1 MTFMVVKL
9 TSPARGASV
18 PGTAAL
24 PAVEVLRPLRGT
36 APVIIASPHSGRTYP
51 QRFLQQAALS
61 IDLLRRSEDAY
72 MDELYASAP
81 AAGLTLVLA
90 TFPRVYVDP
99 NRSADE
105 LDPVLTGD
113 RADPLTPI
121 RSPRAHAGLGVVPRL
136 GADGLS
142 IHSGILDR
150 PEITRRIAD
159 CHTPYH
165 AALEAEVA
173 RTVDRH
179 GFAIVIDAHSMP
191 SISAPGVDAVIG
203 DRHGVSCA
211 PGITDAIESALH
223 AQGLRTRRN
232 APYAGGYTTERYG
245 QPDHARHAVQIE
257 LNRAL
262 YLDEARVTRSGTF
275 DTLKARIDA
284 FLTSIVAIDWVEK
297 LA

>member
-1 MTFMVVKL
+1 MNDMVVKL
-9 TSPARGASV
+9 TSATRTARP

-24 PAVEVLRPLRGT
+24 PPVEVLRPLRGT
-36 APVIIASPHSGRTYP
+36 APVIIASPHSGRAYP
-51 QRFLQQAALS
+51 ERFLEQSALS
-61 IDLLRRSEDAY
+61 LDLLRRSEDAF

-105 LDPVLTGD
+105 LDPLLTGD
-113 RADPLTPI
+113 RTDPLTPI

-142 IHSGILDR
+142 IHSGLLDR
-150 PEITRRIAD
+150 AEIAHRIAL

-165 AALEAEVA
+165 AALEAEIA

-179 GFAIVIDAHSMP
+179 GFAILIDAHSMP
-191 SISAPGVDAVIG
+191 SISAPGIDAVIG

-211 PGITDAIESALH
+211 PRITDAIESALQ

-232 APYAGGYTTERYG
+232 TPYAGGYTTERYG

-262 YLDEARVTRSGTF
+262 YLDEGRVARSGTF
-275 DTLKARIDA
+275 DSLRWRIDA
-284 FLTSIVAIDWVEK
+284 FLASIVAIDWVEK

>member
-1 MTFMVVKL
+1 MVVKL
-9 TSPARGASV
+9 TSPARKAST
-18 PGTAAL
+18 PGPATL
-24 PAVEVLRPLRGT
+24 PPVEVLRPLRGT

-51 QRFLQQAALS
+51 ERFLEQSALS
-61 IDLLRRSEDAY
+61 VELLRRSEDAY
-72 MDELYASAP
+72 MDELYAAAP

-105 LDPVLTGD
+105 LDPLLTGD

-136 GADGLS
+136 GADGLA
-142 IHSGILDR
+142 IHPGILDR
-150 PEITRRIAD
+150 DEVQQRIAD

-165 AALEAEVA
+165 AALDAEVA
-173 RTVDRH
+173 RMVDRH

-191 SISAPGVDAVIG
+191 SISAPGIDAVIG

-211 PGITDAIESALH
+211 PGITNAIEAALH

-232 APYAGGYTTERYG
+232 TPYAGGYTTERYG

-275 DTLKARIDA
+275 DSLKARIDG
-284 FLTSIVAIDWVEK
+284 FLASIVTIDWVEK